1 MFIGVYVRRNT
12 HYFFGKRGHRVEIGL
27 FGDVRPVAAYKPS
40 EVIVNALTDRVIVDT
55 GIESRVRNDDIY
67 LIMRHE
73 AVRKNALHVRA
84 EILNVEIERNA
95 RVGVIRVFHR
105 FFNDFFFRAF
115 NHAVFGRTAAIN
127 NYFLARGASCGIVF
141 RPARSRIAFD
151 RLRTAFADGSVCLS
165 ARRETYRHDHRRDCA
180 KDFFECFHLF
190 LSLFVFIVFGFF
202 AFT

>member
-1 MFIGVYVRRNT
+1 M
-12 HYFFGKRGHRVEIGL
+12 RVL
-27 FGDVRPVAAYKPS
+27 
-40 EVIVNALTDRVIVDT
+40 
-55 GIESRVRNDDIY
+55 
-67 LIMRHE
+67 
-73 AVRKNALHVRA
+73 
-84 EILNVEIERNA
+84 
-95 RVGVIRVFHR
+95 HR

-141 RPARSRIAFD
+141 RPARSRIAFY

-202 AFT
+202 FYVNNRRNSRKRKSKSAARVCSASAATSNSPANFIL